1 MTNIS
6 KSDIFSNLQFLKN
19 LIFDFRYIFDLV
31 TGMVFLLLG
40 IIVVDAKISSLESV
54 LSIII
59 MSAAGFLAH
68 LVNHIEDFKGDII
81 NKKELGN
88 ELNLGFLNIIVYITL
103 AVILLLIISLY
114 FENKYIAFFWLYILI
129 SNFAYTYIFMKK
141 GWAGIISISVLYIS
155 YLFFGIF
162 AGGTRNIPNLLI
174 YSISSLL
181 ILLGTTPLKDM
192 GDIEGD
198 KSTGKITPAII
209 HGNSIFKIL
218 AVILTVAAITGFYGF
233 YLFRDFWYMYS
244 AIIFF
249 SLIPAILL
257 YFNRKE
263 MWGIAFKMR
272 MYFISLVQLW
282 IIFLLLT

>member
-1 MTNIS
+1 
-6 KSDIFSNLQFLKN
+6 
-19 LIFDFRYIFDLV
+19 
-31 TGMVFLLLG
+31 MVFLLLG
-40 IIVVDAKISSLESV
+40 IIVVDAKISSFESV
-54 LSIII
+54 LSLII

-68 LVNHIEDFKGDII
+68 LVNHIEDLKGDII
-81 NKKELGN
+81 NKKELGT
-88 ELNLGFLNIIVYITL
+88 ELDIGFLNNIMYITL
-103 AVILLLIISLY
+103 ALILLLIILLY
-114 FENKYIAFFWLYILI
+114 FKNKNIAIFWLYILI

-162 AGGTRNIPNLLI
+162 AGGNRNIPDLLT

-198 KSTGKITPAII
+198 RSTGKITPAII
-209 HGNSIFKIL
+209 HGEALFKIL
-218 AVILTVAAITGFYGF
+218 ACIMTVAALTGSYGL
-233 YLFRDFWYMYS
+233 YVFRDFWFMHLS
-244 AIIFF
+244 TILF
-249 SLIPAILL
+249 SLIPAVLL
-257 YFNRKE
+257 FFNRKE

-282 IIFLLLT
+282 IIFLLLM